1 MTMVDTK
8 KNWPKK
14 MEDLPPVIQELMKK
28 RGWTYP
34 PSEEMK
40 REWRE
45 AGERAAGSVHV
56 DPEVLEMIWE
66 EDQTCWQYRWKET
79 DPEGYRR
86 WKEEATARYRRWQ
99 EQQQTGEEHGR

>member
-1 MTMVDTK
+1 MVDTK

-34 PSEEMK
+34 PSTEMK

-45 AGERAAGSVHV
+45 AAERFVGSVHV

-66 EDQTCWQYRWKET
+66 EDPTCWQYRWKET
-79 DPEGYRR
+79 DLEGYRR
-86 WKEEATARYRRWQ
+86 WKEEATERYRRWQ
-99 EQQQTGEEHGR
+99 EQQQTGEEHAR

>member
-1 MTMVDTK
+1 MVDTK
-8 KNWPKK
+8 KNWPKT

-40 REWRE
+40 REWHE

-66 EDQTCWQYRWKET
+66 QEDPGRYYRWKET
-79 DPEGYRR
+79 NPEGYRR
-86 WKEEATARYRRWQ
+86 WKEEATERYRRWQ
-99 EQQQTGEEHGR
+99 SQQAGGTHAG